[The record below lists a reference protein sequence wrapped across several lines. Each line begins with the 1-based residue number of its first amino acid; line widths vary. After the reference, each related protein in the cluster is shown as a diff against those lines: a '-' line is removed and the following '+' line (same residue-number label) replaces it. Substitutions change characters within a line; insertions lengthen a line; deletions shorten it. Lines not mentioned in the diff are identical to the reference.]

1 MSHLLLAT
9 DSCISLYGMSQLV
22 FESETHCVVC
32 EVQIEYACKIYNDC
46 IFEALRIILNYANL
60 K

>member
-1 MSHLLLAT
+1 MSHVILAT
-9 DSCISLYGMSQLV
+9 GSCITLYGMNQFV

-32 EVQIEYACKIYNDC
+32 EVQIKSACKMYNDF
-46 IFEALRIILNYANL
+46 IFEALRIILKRTTL